1 MFPAGQFL
9 LGLQLEGRDGWDQ
22 GTTGT
27 DRYIGSF
34 GGPAV
39 SGAEMDSV
47 LSKVHKCV
55 LYIHVCVRACVRA
68 CVHACM
74 RVCVVCVSVCMYG
87 FECVC
92 VCVCVYMYECVF
104 VCVCVVCVVCVVCGC
119 VCGVSVCVCV
129 YVWV

>member
-34 GGPAV
+34 GGPV

-68 CVHACM
+68 CVHAC
-74 RVCVVCVSVCMYG
+74 
-87 FECVC
+87 
-92 VCVCVYMYECVF
+92 
-104 VCVCVVCVVCVVCGC
+104 VCG
-119 VCGVSVCVCV
+119 VCVCV

>member
-1 MFPAGQFL
+1 MCPLVYVPGWTVPPGAAA
-9 LGLQLEGRDGWDQ
+9 EGKDGWDQ

-34 GGPAV
+34 GGPQPAV

-55 LYIHVCVRACVRA
+55 LYIHVCVCV
-68 CVHACM
+68 
-74 RVCVVCVSVCMYG
+74 
-87 FECVC
+87 
-92 VCVCVYMYECVF
+92 CVF
-104 VCVCVVCVVCVVCGC
+104 VCVCSVCGGGG
-119 VCGVSVCVCV
+119 CGVSVCVCV

>member
-27 DRYIGSF
+27 DRYIVSF
-34 GGPAV
+34 GGPQPAV

-55 LYIHVCVRACVRA
+55 LYIHVCV
-68 CVHACM
+68 
-74 RVCVVCVSVCMYG
+74 
-87 FECVC
+87 CVC
-92 VCVCVYMYECVF
+92 VCVF
-104 VCVCVVCVVCVVCGC
+104 VCVCCVCGGG
-119 VCGVSVCVCV
+119 CGVSVCVCV

>member
-9 LGLQLEGRDGWDQ
+9 LGLQLKGRDGWDQ

-34 GGPAV
+34 GGPQPAV

-55 LYIHVCVRACVRA
+55 LYIHVCVCVCVCA
-68 CVHACM
+68 CVHAC
-74 RVCVVCVSVCMYG
+74 
-87 FECVC
+87 VC
-92 VCVCVYMYECVF
+92 VCV
-104 VCVCVVCVVCVVCGC
+104 
-119 VCGVSVCVCV
+119 
-129 YVWV
+129 

>member
-1 MFPAGQFL
+1 MCPLVYVPGWTVPPGAAA
-9 LGLQLEGRDGWDQ
+9 EGKDGWDQ

-34 GGPAV
+34 GGPQPAV

-55 LYIHVCVRACVRA
+55 LYIHVCV
-68 CVHACM
+68 
-74 RVCVVCVSVCMYG
+74 
-87 FECVC
+87 CVC
-92 VCVCVYMYECVF
+92 VCVF
-104 VCVCVVCVVCVVCGC
+104 VCVCCVCGGGG
-119 VCGVSVCVCV
+119 CGVSVCVCV

>member
-27 DRYIGSF
+27 DRYIGSI
-34 GGPAV
+34 GGPQPAV

-47 LSKVHKCV
+47 LSKVRKCV
-55 LYIHVCVRACVRA
+55 LYIHVCV
-68 CVHACM
+68 
-74 RVCVVCVSVCMYG
+74 
-87 FECVC
+87 CVC
-92 VCVCVYMYECVF
+92 VCACVCACMHVYDCTVRVF
-104 VCVCVVCVVCVVCGC
+104 VCAC
-119 VCGVSVCVCV
+119 VCGVCVCV

>member
-9 LGLQLEGRDGWDQ
+9 LGLQLKGRDGWDQ

-34 GGPAV
+34 GGPQPAV

-55 LYIHVCVRACVRA
+55 LYIHVCVCVCVCMRA
-68 CVHACM
+68 CVHAC
-74 RVCVVCVSVCMYG
+74 VCV
-87 FECVC
+87 
-92 VCVCVYMYECVF
+92 
-104 VCVCVVCVVCVVCGC
+104 
-119 VCGVSVCVCV
+119 
-129 YVWV
+129 